1 MSKHFLGCKPQ
12 LLGVRQVAHLANT
25 PGLKRR
31 GWGEE
36 KTISYHL
43 SITSFSAY
51 NNLFYRRGSWDW
63 EKLPGPYGKL
73 MPRSSGLQSCALT
86 CHSSWEERKHMS
98 LCCITSTVL
107 LAPPP
112 GVGQYLGQFPCS
124 LGASLIKAC
133 KSFNNEFKARDHV
146 ILFLGTN
153 SELGW
158 VHYYLSLAQ
167 CLRSIGSPQDNLGAG
182 LRLSLSGLFTAS
194 EVVKRP
200 EFISACLVLDAKQI
214 PEWGASGESN
224 TAAENLLLHLT
235 TVMLAVTVENNW
247 KVILPKFLY

>member
-12 LLGVRQVAHLANT
+12 LLGVWQAAYLANT

-36 KTISYHL
+36 KTISCHL

-63 EKLPGPYGKL
+63 EKLLGPYGKL

-98 LCCITSTVL
+98 LCCISSTVL

-124 LGASLIKAC
+124 LGTSLIKAC

-146 ILFLGTN
+146 ILFPGTY

-158 VHYYLSLAQ
+158 VHYDLSLAQ

-182 LRLSLSGLFTAS
+182 YCYHCLACLPPLRLSGDQSSLVPVLHLMRSEYLSGEHQGVEHCSRKPPAPS
-194 EVVKRP
+194 DYSDVG
-200 EFISACLVLDAKQI
+200 SYC
-214 PEWGASGESN
+214 GE
-224 TAAENLLLHLT
+224 
-235 TVMLAVTVENNW
+235 
-247 KVILPKFLY
+247 